1 MIRDPSLIVTVDVEG
16 APVRIGEPVRIVT
29 ASQEDSVDQRFL
41 GRTGIVVALVF
52 DDPWLQ
58 YPADPLI
65 RVRVHGLGED
75 LFFVRELDGVSERV
89 GPPFRAL
96 PPARAC

>member
-1 MIRDPSLIVTVDVEG
+1 MTRDPSLIVTVDVEG
-16 APVRIGEPVRIVT
+16 APVRIGEQVRIVS
-29 ASQEDSVDQRFL
+29 ASREDSIDPRFL
-41 GRTGIVVALVF
+41 GCSGIVVALVF

-75 LFFVRELDGVSERV
+75 LFFVRELDGLPARA
-89 GPPFRAL
+89 GAAFRAL